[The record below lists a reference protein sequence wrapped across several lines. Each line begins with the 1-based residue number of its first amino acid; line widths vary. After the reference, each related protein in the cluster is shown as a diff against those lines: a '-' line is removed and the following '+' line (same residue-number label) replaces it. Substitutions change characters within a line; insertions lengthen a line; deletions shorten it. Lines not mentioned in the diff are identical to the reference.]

1 MTIFNNNKSVQVVRL
16 FEDWNIRVLEYQSI
30 LAKLL
35 INSVVIVVMVVH
47 IQQVIR
53 QLTDTS

>member
-35 INSVVIVVMVVH
+35 INSVVIVVMVVN